1 MSTRVCKIDRI
12 IVAIAIQVQ
21 AVDGVG
27 IEVGGIVRRDESAP
41 FGAVITGV
49 AVVEAGIVIVV
60 IATITNGVGVGNGGI
75 GSLGRNRAVA
85 PGIVDVL
92 RHHIAAG
99 VVNSHHIAL
108 QILQEVVRRA
118 VVNDAARGILYIIQR
133 DQLIVTPCFTQDL
146 SSV

>member
-49 AVVEAGIVIVV
+49 AVVRAGIFIIV
-60 IATITNGVGVGNGGI
+60 IATTTNRVGLTYILPNF
-75 GSLGRNRAVA
+75 
-85 PGIVDVL
+85 PP
-92 RHHIAAG
+92 
-99 VVNSHHIAL
+99 VVKKKPP
-108 QILQEVVRRA
+108 R
-118 VVNDAARGILYIIQR
+118 
-133 DQLIVTPCFTQDL
+133 P
-146 SSV
+146 